1 MDNIA
6 LLCKSFRDDVK
17 RAVRLARSITTFNS
31 EKLAFYMSVPA
42 QDLPLFQKELAGIDV
57 QLMGDEEIV
66 KANPAIDLNEF
77 VGMPGGLSQQVVKS
91 EFWRL
96 GVSENYVCLDSDCY
110 FLRSF
115 GANDFVARDGTPYTV
130 MTESKELLY
139 FADIA
144 GLSKIGPDRE
154 RDCKEIMSLFGRQ
167 GPLWDFGPIP
177 VVWSAKVWRDL
188 DENYLK
194 PKGMSFV
201 DAIQQHPGELRWYGE
216 ALLAYRSIPLLP
228 VEPLFRCYHY
238 EEQYYFWRRAGETDE
253 LLARHYLGVCRQ
265 SNWDKDLDLEKRF
278 RFSKL
283 RRRIKRAIKGY

>member
-57 QLMGDEEIV
+57 QLIGDEEIV

-144 GLSKIGPDRE
+144 GLSKIKLDRIASAIA
-154 RDCKEIMSLFGRQ
+154 RRSCRCSAGRGLCGISDPSRSCGAQRFG
-167 GPLWDFGPIP
+167 
-177 VVWSAKVWRDL
+177 
-188 DENYLK
+188 
-194 PKGMSFV
+194 
-201 DAIQQHPGELRWYGE
+201 AIWM
-216 ALLAYRSIPLLP
+216 
-228 VEPLFRCYHY
+228 
-238 EEQYYFWRRAGETDE
+238 
-253 LLARHYLGVCRQ
+253 
-265 SNWDKDLDLEKRF
+265 
-278 RFSKL
+278 
-283 RRRIKRAIKGY
+283 RIT